1 MRATPLVSARLFAAL
16 AAILIL
22 CSCTPATYPPPA
34 QAVLPSGPEPPFT
47 PDPAAG
53 LIVAM
58 SDPDADAHIL
68 ADVFPSDPGS
78 EWRFTGLHPRFRLDV
93 QHASPLYF
101 YLHFSNLDEMLRARG
116 PVTFAIAID
125 GKRLQAPTFKVSGD
139 LEYRWPVAD
148 GWVPNRGSVE
158 ISIDISPPW
167 IPSDGTPRGTFLNTV
182 GFEER

>member
-1 MRATPLVSARLFAAL
+1 M
-16 AAILIL
+16 
-22 CSCTPATYPPPA
+22 
-34 QAVLPSGPEPPFT
+34 PSGPEPPVT
-47 PDPAAG
+47 LDPTAG

-78 EWRFTGLHPRFRLDV
+78 EWRFTGLHPKFRLDV

-101 YLHFSNLDEMLRARG
+101 YLHFSNLDEMMRARG

-125 GKRLQAPTFKVSGD
+125 GKRLQAPTFKVTGD

-167 IPSDGTPRGTFLNTV
+167 IPPDGTPRGTFLNAI